1 LSPNTSSSRRI
12 FCGAS
17 PGLARLRLMKDK
29 NYLDILFLVCVIKG
43 CNGGGGGLSHRFQ
56 LSPYLRDERPLTF
69 QDKARARLCRL
80 TFALLSLALCV
91 FAWGLQYKL
100 SLYNPPNASIHQIP
114 QAKLLS
120 KDQWA
125 PSPHDEHALDMK
137 PISQPPTEQFFLLGV
152 FLVLALGTQT
162 FLIAPEKHR
171 EGCRPWLSWSSAS
184 LSAFFF
190 RPPPSVLL

>member
-1 LSPNTSSSRRI
+1 MTFPNQ
-12 FCGAS
+12 
-17 PGLARLRLMKDK
+17 
-29 NYLDILFLVCVIKG
+29 N
-43 CNGGGGGLSHRFQ
+43 
-56 LSPYLRDERPLTF
+56 
-69 QDKARARLCRL
+69 RARLCRL

-100 SLYNPPNASIHQIP
+100 SLYNPPQASIHQIP

-125 PSPHDEHALDMK
+125 PSPQDGHALDLN
-137 PISQPPTEQFFLLGV
+137 PTLQLSAEQLFLLGL
-152 FLVLALGTQT
+152 FLVVALGTQT
-162 FLIAPEKHR
+162 SPAATEKHR

-184 LSAFFF
+184 LNAFFF